1 MTKLGLVDLEILF
14 LGIKGNG
21 NFNENDIENSELKR
35 LGVGRILDS
44 LASLKDRKMIEL
56 NKDGTFKITDLS
68 RHTLWND
75 KIPLWIR
82 IMKILEIKSFTN
94 EEISRYLQKSEKQVF
109 DEIEKLR
116 KNNLVLMSPQRI
128 DSKIIR
134 VFEILPDGIEKLKK
148 IETEGYEKE
157 KITEINPTTDIISV
171 LNQLIKEIND
181 LEIKNEKK
189 EKIISEINQI
199 KEKMSY
205 FE

>member
-56 NKDGTFKITDLS
+56 NKDGTFKITDLA
-68 RHTLWND
+68 RHTLWNE
-75 KIPLWIR
+75 KIPLGVR

-94 EEISRYLQKSEKQVF
+94 EEISKYLQKSEKEIY
-109 DEIEKLR
+109 DEIENLR
-116 KNNLVLMSPQRI
+116 KSNLVLMSPQRI

-148 IETEGYEKE
+148 IEVEGYGNE
-157 KITEINPTTDIISV
+157 KIIENNPTIDIMSG
-171 LNQLIKEIND
+171 LSQLIKEIND
-181 LEIKNEKK
+181 LEIMNEEK
-189 EKIISEINQI
+189 EKIISKINKI
-199 KEKMSY
+199 KEKMDY

>member
-56 NKDGTFKITDLS
+56 NKDGTFKITDLA
-68 RHTLWND
+68 RHTLWNE
-75 KIPLWIR
+75 KIPSWVR

-94 EEISRYLQKSEKQVF
+94 EEISRYLQKSEKQIF
-109 DEIEKLR
+109 DEIENLR

-148 IETEGYEKE
+148 IETEGYGNE
-157 KITEINPTTDIISV
+157 KITENNPTIDIMSG
-171 LNQLIKEIND
+171 LNQLANEIND
-181 LEIKNEKK
+181 LEIKNEEK
-189 EKIISEINQI
+189 EKIISKINQI
-199 KEKMSY
+199 KEMMNY